1 MPARPDDGLLRVRV
15 QPRASRAAIG
25 TWREDGTLTVR
36 VTAPPVEGRANAA
49 VGALLATALGVPIS
63 AVRGVHGEPGRG
75 KPGPVTGLRPAEIR
89 RELAGRGA
97 GGAGPPRC
105 ARGRRGGA
113 GG

>member
-49 VGALLATALGVPIS
+49 VGALLATALGVPVS
-63 AVRGVHGEPGRG
+63 AVRVVHGEHGRD
-75 KPGPVTGLRPAEIR
+75 KLVRVTGVSPPEIR
-89 RELAGRGA
+89 RQPAGRPA
-97 GGAGPPRC
+97 A
-105 ARGRRGGA
+105 
-113 GG
+113 

>member
-49 VGALLATALGVPIS
+49 VGALLATALGVPVS
-63 AVRGVHGEPGRG
+63 AGRGGPREHGPGKLVRGTGPSPPGNR
-75 KPGPVTGLRPAEIR
+75 K
-89 RELAGRGA
+89 ELAGRRA
-97 GGAGPPRC
+97 GGARPT
-105 ARGRRGGA
+105 RG
-113 GG
+113 

>member
-49 VGALLATALGVPIS
+49 VGALLATALGVPVS
-63 AVRGVHGEPGRG
+63 AGRG
-75 KPGPVTGLRPAEIR
+75 GHREHR
-89 RELAGRGA
+89 RGKLGRGA
-97 GGAGPPRC
+97 GPSPPGIPKELEGP
-105 ARGRRGGA
+105 GA
-113 GG
+113 GGGRPTPY

>member
-49 VGALLATALGVPIS
+49 VGALLATALGVPVS
-63 AVRGVHGEPGRG
+63 AVRVVHGEHGRD
-75 KPGPVTGLRPAEIR
+75 KLVRVTGLSPAEIR
-89 RELAGRGA
+89 RKLEGEGR
-97 GGAGPPRC
+97 
-105 ARGRRGGA
+105 
-113 GG
+113 